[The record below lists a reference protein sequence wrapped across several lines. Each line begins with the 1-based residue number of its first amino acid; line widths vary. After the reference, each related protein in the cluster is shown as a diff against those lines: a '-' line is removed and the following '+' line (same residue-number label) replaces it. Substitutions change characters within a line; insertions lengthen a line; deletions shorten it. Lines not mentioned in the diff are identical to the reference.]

1 MDACGRLCPAR
12 FDIREEGR
20 MENKQ
25 REYLFDN
32 YKVLLIV
39 LVVIGHFIEPCYD
52 QNPFL
57 YELKWG
63 IVAFHMPAFIFISG
77 YFSKKIPSVK
87 KLIGG
92 LVIPYFVY
100 EVIYY
105 LLYTFVLDK
114 ETELYFT
121 RPKFTL
127 WYLMALCVWRLAAPV
142 VRRVPYHMP
151 ITLAAGLA
159 VGLFGIGNFL
169 SIPRILFFFPFFLAG
184 MEFDSVWLARFR
196 NRQGYMGALGILGI
210 LAVSLFADDYHHRL
224 SVKVFYGR
232 YSYEELGLSPAEG
245 ILVRVVC
252 YAISFLMIYLF
263 MLVLPSKKK
272 SYSYLGE
279 RTMAVYIFHGLIYSC
294 FKYRSTIL
302 GSVCSNGESILLILF
317 CIALVWA
324 VSRKPFVRLTEK
336 IAHLV

>member
-1 MDACGRLCPAR
+1 MK
-12 FDIREEGR
+12 
-20 MENKQ
+20 MEKRQ

-77 YFSKKIPSVK
+77 YFSKKVPSVK
-87 KLIGG
+87 KLVGG
-92 LVIPYFVY
+92 LVVPYFVY
-100 EVIYY
+100 EVVYY
-105 LLYTFVLDK
+105 LLYTYVLDK

-127 WYLMALCVWRLAAPV
+127 WYLLALCVWRLAAPV
-142 VRRVPYHMP
+142 VRKLPGHLL
-151 ITLAAGLA
+151 ISLAAGLV
-159 VGLFGIGNFL
+159 VGMFEIGNFL

-184 MEFDSVWLARFR
+184 MEFDSTWLARFR
-196 NRQGYMGALGILGI
+196 NRKGYIGALGVMAGM
-210 LAVSLFADDYHHRL
+210 AVFLFTDEYHRRL
-224 SVKVFYGR
+224 PVKIFYGR
-232 YSYEELGLSPAEG
+232 YSYEELRMPPWDG
-245 ILVRVVC
+245 IMIRIVC
-252 YAISFLMIYLF
+252 YGISFLLIYLF
-263 MLVLPSKKK
+263 MLVLPTDKK

-279 RTMAVYIFHGLIYSC
+279 RTMAVYIFHGMIYSC
-294 FKYRSTIL
+294 LKHRSSVL
-302 GSVCSNGESILLILF
+302 GAVKSDAESILLILF
-317 CIALVWA
+317 CIAVVWV
-324 VSRKPFVRLTEK
+324 VSRKPFVRLTDK

>member
-1 MDACGRLCPAR
+1 MK
-12 FDIREEGR
+12 
-20 MENKQ
+20 MEKRK

-63 IVAFHMPAFIFISG
+63 IAAFHMPAFIFISG
-77 YFSKKIPSVK
+77 YFSKKVPSVK
-87 KLIGG
+87 KLVGG

-127 WYLMALCVWRLAAPV
+127 WYLMALCAWRVAAPV
-142 VRRVPYHMP
+142 VRKLPYHLP
-151 ITLAAGLA
+151 VSVAAGLA
-159 VGLFGIGNFL
+159 VGLIGIGNFL
-169 SIPRILFFFPFFLAG
+169 SIPRIVFFFPFFLAG
-184 MEFDSVWLARFR
+184 MEFDSAWLAGFR
-196 NRQGYMGALGILGI
+196 NLKGYIGALGILGSM
-210 LAVSLFADDYHHRL
+210 AVFLFTDEYHRRL
-224 SVKVFYGR
+224 SVKIFYGR
-232 YSYEELGLSPAEG
+232 YSYEELGLASVEG
-245 ILVRVVC
+245 ILIRVVC
-252 YAISFLMIYLF
+252 YGISFMLIYLF
-263 MLVLPSKKK
+263 MLVLPTEKK

-294 FKYRSTIL
+294 LKYGSSVL
-302 GSVCSNGESILLILF
+302 GSVESNVES
-317 CIALVWA
+317 VMP
-324 VSRKPFVRLTEK
+324 V
-336 IAHLV
+336 

>member
-1 MDACGRLCPAR
+1 MDELL
-12 FDIREEGR
+12 ELKYSVVMK
-20 MENKQ
+20 MEKRQ

-87 KLIGG
+87 KLVGG

-100 EVIYY
+100 EVVYY
-105 LLYTFVLDK
+105 LLYTYVLDK

-127 WYLMALCVWRLAAPV
+127 WYLLALCVWRVAAPV
-142 VRRVPYHMP
+142 AKKIPYHLLLS
-151 ITLAAGLA
+151 LAAGLA

-169 SIPRILFFFPFFLAG
+169 SIPRIVFFFPFFLAG
-184 MEFDSVWLARFR
+184 MEFDSAWLLRFR
-196 NRQGYMGALGILGI
+196 NRKGYLGALGVMAGM
-210 LAVSLFADDYHHRL
+210 AVFLFTDRYHRRL
-224 SVKVFYGR
+224 PVKIFYGR
-232 YSYEELGLSPAEG
+232 YSYEELELLPGEG
-245 ILVRVVC
+245 MMIRIVC
-252 YAISFLMIYLF
+252 YGISFLLIYLF
-263 MLVLPSKKK
+263 MLVLPTDKK

-294 FKYRSTIL
+294 LKYRSSVL
-302 GSVCSNGESILLILF
+302 GAVKSNAESILLILF
-317 CIALVWA
+317 CIAVVWV
-324 VSRKPFVRLTEK
+324 VSRKPFVRLTDK
-336 IAHLV
+336 IAHLVY

>member
-1 MDACGRLCPAR
+1 
-12 FDIREEGR
+12 
-20 MENKQ
+20 MEKGQKQ

-52 QNPFL
+52 QNSFL

-77 YFSKKIPSVK
+77 YFSKKIPQVH
-87 KLIGG
+87 KLVSG

-105 LLYTFVLDK
+105 LLYTFILDK
-114 ETELYFT
+114 DTELYFA

-142 VRRVPYHMP
+142 VRKIPFHLP
-151 ITLAAGLA
+151 LAFLAGLA
-159 VGLFGIGNFL
+159 VGLVGIGNFL

-184 MEFDSVWLARFR
+184 MEFDSALLARFR
-196 NRQGYMGALGILGI
+196 NRQGYAAA
-210 LAVSLFADDYHHRL
+210 LAVLGSMAVFLFTDRFHHQL
-224 SVKVFYGR
+224 PVKIFYGR
-232 YSYEELGLSPAEG
+232 YSYEELGLDPAVG
-245 ILVRVVC
+245 IFLRVVC
-252 YAISFLMIYLF
+252 YGISFLLIYLF
-263 MLVLPSKKK
+263 MLVLPAEKK

-279 RTMAVYIFHGLIYSC
+279 RTMAIYIFHGLIYSC
-294 FKYRSTIL
+294 LKYGSSIL
-302 GSVCSNGESILLILF
+302 GSVENYGESILLLLF
-317 CIALVWA
+317 CMAVVWV
-324 VSRKPFVRLTEK
+324 VSRKPFVRVTDK

>member
-1 MDACGRLCPAR
+1 MK
-12 FDIREEGR
+12 
-20 MENKQ
+20 MKQ

-52 QNPFL
+52 QNPIL

-77 YFSKKIPSVK
+77 YFSKKVPSVK
-87 KLIGG
+87 KLVSG

-114 ETELYFT
+114 ETELYLT

-127 WYLMALCVWRLAAPV
+127 WYLMALCVWRLLAPKV
-142 VRRVPYHMP
+142 KQIPHYLP
-151 ITLAAGLA
+151 ISMAAGLLI
-159 VGLFGIGNFL
+159 GLVGIGNFL
-169 SIPRILFFFPFFLAG
+169 SIPRIVFFFPFFLAG
-184 MEFDSVWLARFR
+184 TEFDSRRLSGFR
-196 NRQGYMGALGILGI
+196 NRRGYAGALGMIGGM
-210 LAVSLFADDYHHRL
+210 VLFLFLDGYHRRL
-224 SVKVFYGR
+224 PVKIFYGR
-232 YSYEELGLSPAEG
+232 YSYEELGMTSIEG
-245 ILVRVVC
+245 ILIRVVC
-252 YAISFLMIYLF
+252 YGISFLLIYLF
-263 MLVLPSKKK
+263 MLVLPTEKK

-294 FKYRSTIL
+294 LKYSSSIL
-302 GSVCSNGESILLILF
+302 GSVKSNGESVLLLLF
-317 CIALVWA
+317 CVAIVWI
-324 VSRKPFVRLTEK
+324 VSRKPFVQVTNK